1 MPAYLTAQAN
11 QYEIK
16 EILGESSTSLVYL
29 AHRIDK
35 TLKFKQQV
43 VLKVFKN
50 LTANENFKMPLL
62 QMESLLRARHSPHLV
77 KVLGF
82 ERIENQPA
90 LVLEYISGLNLKQ
103 LLQKT
108 HLSKDEKYYICTQTL
123 QGLEELKHNGL
134 VHGDLSLSN
143 ILIDI
148 KGKVY
153 LTDYGLANYAGK
165 HIYSTKPFTA
175 PELNQ
180 NKSCSFQSDLFSL
193 GILEKLLIN
202 ADILKNINQL
212 ENHHFFTAND
222 PLLDPCPQKRTK
234 KSFSFGLSASFSLGE
249 KVNQIIS
256 FKNSFYS
263 SQTVSLFQKKYP
275 GFFHHLQKIGFISLF
290 ILALL
295 TSNPFISFGKVF
307 PDKKEGPAYILIRTQ
322 QWMYVQVADKTGYS
336 PIAATVDQPG
346 MYQIKWKNQ
355 LSQGTKYIQVQAG
368 EKVILRDHDFL

>member
-35 TLKFKQQV
+35 TLTFKQQV
-43 VLKVFKN
+43 ILKVFKN
-50 LTANENFKMPLL
+50 LTPNEDLKLPVL
-62 QMESLLRARHSPHLV
+62 QMESLLRARHSSHLV

-82 ERIENQPA
+82 ERIQNQLA

-108 HLSKDEKYYICTQTL
+108 HLSIDEKYYICAQTL
-123 QGLEELKHNGL
+123 RGLEELKQNGL

-143 ILIDI
+143 ILIDT

-175 PELNQ
+175 PELSQ
-180 NKSCSFQSDLFSL
+180 NKNSSFQSDLFSL
-193 GILEKLLIN
+193 GVLEKLLIN
-202 ADILKNINQL
+202 ADILKNLEQL
-212 ENHHFFTAND
+212 ENHHFFVTND
-222 PLLDPCPQKRTK
+222 PLLDPHPQKRIK
-234 KSFSFGLSASFSLGE
+234 KSFSFGLSTPFSLGE

-256 FKNSFYS
+256 FKNSLHS
-263 SQTVSLFQKKYP
+263 SQTVSFFQKKYNALSN
-275 GFFHHLQKIGFISLF
+275 LQKICFTGLF
-290 ILALL
+290 IFTLLA
-295 TSNPFISFGKVF
+295 SNPFISFGKVF
-307 PDKKEGPAYILIRTQ
+307 HDKKNRAAHILIRTQ
-322 QWMYVQVADKTGYS
+322 QWMYIQIADKSGYS

-368 EKVILRDHDFL
+368 EKVILRDNDFL